1 MSFKEKFTEFIRVAV
16 EGNYDEESNTKKGK
30 DDEDNEVFEDR
41 VKQRNDREEYEEG
54 NEEGKDDNSQQY
66 NNNHETEHVDD
77 IGENQY
83 NGTKDK
89 VVDINEYQNE
99 TSNENEDYPTDSEQD
114 NDVEIVYQPIRKTNA
129 QKLVHHLTRPNHRD
143 EENVK
148 RVKRTVYMG
157 LPIEYDMRRNISH
170 RLEVDTELG
179 VIVNMES
186 REPTKLNATLS
197 SEYIIDN
204 VSGEIIFFENGEDR
218 YSDGL
223 KYLIQI
229 SKERGISDEVLREL
243 GTKINVLISRRD
255 LRKTPNLNINGR
267 DYSQEVNG
275 LFKKLGIVK

>member
-30 DDEDNEVFEDR
+30 DDEVFEDR
-41 VKQRNDREEYEEG
+41 VKQRKDNDKREEYEEG
-54 NEEGKDDNSQQY
+54 NEDGNRQQY

-89 VVDINEYQNE
+89 VVDIHEYQND

-114 NDVEIVYQPIRKTNA
+114 NVEIVYQPIRKTNA
-129 QKLVHHLTRPNHRD
+129 QKLVNHLTRPNHRGD
-143 EENVK
+143 ENVK

-186 REPTKLNATLS
+186 REPTKLNATIS

-267 DYSQEVNG
+267 DYSQEVDG